1 MSKMRV
7 QSKAERWPAES
18 GENDSGWAHQSENE
32 RSTDANTGRNPKAG
46 KGILRK
52 VGRATAKVTA
62 ADVLLRDGKR
72 IRSRFPNLWK
82 DILSGRWRNN
92 GNAGDP
98 VSKPKLIWVT
108 PIITGAITIIL
119 ALYTA
124 ILVVSRDP
132 SSAIGAWSILACGA
146 VTFAGFFQTSCFAY
160 AAWLQRRRIR
170 KGRS

>member
-7 QSKAERWPAES
+7 QRKAERWPAES
-18 GENDSGWAHQSENE
+18 GENDSGWAHQSESE
-32 RSTDANTGRNPKAG
+32 RSTEANTERAS

-52 VGRATAKVTA
+52 VGRATAKITA

-72 IRSRFPNLWK
+72 IKSRFPNLWK

-108 PIITGAITIIL
+108 PIITGVITIIL

-146 VTFAGFFQTSCFAY
+146 VTFAGFFQTS
-160 AAWLQRRRIR
+160 
-170 KGRS
+170 